1 MDGTPNTMA
10 LHKRWPD
17 EYVCGKTTKSTTF
30 EKWLTVYA
38 RAGLWRKLFVSYFI
52 SLCLSDSPP
61 NAADTICIYVFGT
74 GHMLHVLGLTS
85 NANK

>member
-17 EYVCGKTTKSTTF
+17 EYVCACGGKTTKSTTF

-38 RAGLWRKLFVSYFI
+38 RAGLWRKLYVSYFI
-52 SLCLSDSPP
+52 SLCFSDSPP
-61 NAADTICIYVFGT
+61 DAANTIYIRVLGT
-74 GHMLHVLGLTS
+74 PPITVHMLHVHI
-85 NANK
+85 